1 MKSKGAVFVLIAAVL
16 WGGVGI
22 FVRNLERLGVSSMNI
37 VFMRC
42 LFTVIILGTVLLI
55 KSPSEFRI
63 SARDVPLFAANGIF
77 SVVMFTFC
85 YYMTISLSTLSV
97 AAVLMYTAPMFVMI
111 ISMIFFKEKLT
122 VRKVVALVLSF
133 AGCAFVSGIVGTSVR
148 ISAGALIY
156 GLLTGLGYALY
167 TVFGS
172 RLILR
177 GYNTL
182 TIIFYTFFIALC
194 GSMIILA
201 VRGEMNFTAYKPE
214 GWFWAFLMAVFNTVL
229 PYLFYT
235 YGLKLTDTSTA
246 PIIAT
251 VEPVSAT
258 VVGLFFGEKLTL
270 FGTLGI
276 ILVLCS
282 VVLINIRIKPKA
294 NKKI

>member
-1 MKSKGAVFVLIAAVL
+1 MKSKGALFVLIAAIM

-42 LFTVIILGTVLLI
+42 LFTVIILGIVILI
-55 KSPSEFRI
+55 KSPSGFKL
-63 SARDVPLFAANGIF
+63 SLRDIPLFFANGIF

-97 AAVLMYTAPMFVMI
+97 AAVLMYTAPIFVMI
-111 ISMIFFKEKLT
+111 ISVLFFKEKLN
-122 VRKVVALVLSF
+122 VRKVIALAVSF
-133 AGCAFVSGIVGTSVR
+133 VGCAFVSGVIGTSVR
-148 ISAGALIY
+148 ISAAALIY

-167 TVFGS
+167 TIFGS

-182 TIIFYTFFIALC
+182 TIIFYTFLIALC

-201 VRGEMNFTAYKPE
+201 VRGEIDFVTYKPE
-214 GWFWAFLMAVFNTVL
+214 AWLWALLMSIFNTVL

-235 YGLKLTDTSTA
+235 LGLKLTDTSTA

-276 ILVLCS
+276 VLVLFS
-282 VVLINIRIKPKA
+282 VVLINLKREIKTQ
-294 NKKI
+294 